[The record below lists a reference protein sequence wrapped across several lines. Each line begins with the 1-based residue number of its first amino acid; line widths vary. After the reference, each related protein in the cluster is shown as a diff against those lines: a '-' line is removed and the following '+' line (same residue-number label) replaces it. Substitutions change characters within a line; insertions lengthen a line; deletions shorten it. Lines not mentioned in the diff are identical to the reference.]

1 MMAAGM
7 HDLEIGVACACVA
20 SILFD
25 LGVALQAMEARDV
38 SHDHGLRPSL
48 LGRLVARPRWVFA
61 TLLAAA
67 GWPFHVVALLLA
79 PLTVV
84 QPALASGLLLLLV
97 LGDRMLGERVGPLEV
112 GAVLAIILGVA
123 GMAWAAPEHTSH
135 HAGFLRLAPALGGLG
150 LLAVAPYV
158 ARREAA
164 AASALL
170 PLSAGCAYAW
180 TGISSKLIADYLS
193 SSMWAVAV
201 AWAAATGLV
210 ALLGLLS
217 EMSALQRRPAT
228 RVVPVVFVVQ
238 ITVPVVLAPLVS
250 GESWA
255 STPLGGLALLGF
267 LTFVAAGAGALGRTT
282 AVSGLVAAGADQLGD
297 GYPPEAARGKAT
309 VQ

>member
-1 MMAAGM
+1 MY
-7 HDLEIGVACACVA
+7 DLEIGVACACLA

-25 LGVALQAMEARDV
+25 LGVALQAMEAREV
-38 SHDHGLRPSL
+38 PHEHALRASL
-48 LGRLVARPRWVFA
+48 LRRLVARPRWVFA
-61 TLLAAA
+61 TAVTVA

-123 GMAWAAPEHTSH
+123 GMAWAAPEHTTH
-135 HAGFLRLAPALGGLG
+135 HAGLVRLAPALGGLG

-158 ARREAA
+158 ARRETV

-180 TGISSKLIADYLS
+180 TGISSKLIADYVS
-193 SSMWAVAV
+193 SSLWAPALV
-201 AWAAATGLV
+201 WAGATGLL
-210 ALLGLLS
+210 AAFGLLS

-238 ITVPVVLAPLVS
+238 ITVPVILAPLVS
-250 GESWA
+250 GESWS

-267 LTFVAAGAGALGRTT
+267 LTLVASGAGALGRTA
-282 AVSGLVAAGADQLGD
+282 AVSGLVAAGTDQLGE
-297 GYPPEAARGKAT
+297 GYGREPARGKAA
-309 VQ
+309 VH